1 MGHTKGLVVL
11 GKDLAMRSV
20 KLSTLLIVL
29 GLSAGMAFIAGCGPS
44 DLQTQNQRQGQHISD
59 LESQLGAAQLQLD
72 QLKRKLEAAEATG
85 GVEVDALRQKLAA
98 LEEDV
103 AKKNAMIKS
112 MQDRLLGGSPLPVE
126 LNTALE
132 DFAKG
137 NDMVEYDASR
147 GMVKFKSDLLFDKGS
162 DVVAPQAAEAVKTL
176 SGILDGEQAKK
187 FDIIVAG
194 HTDDI
199 PILKPQTRAAH
210 PTNLAL
216 SCHRAISVIELMQKD
231 GIEPKRLSARGFG
244 EWRPLEPNA
253 PNKGGNP
260 KNRRVEI
267 YIVPAGA

>member
-1 MGHTKGLVVL
+1 
-11 GKDLAMRSV
+11 MRSV
-20 KLSTLLIVL
+20 KLSTVLMVL
-29 GLSAGMAFIAGCGPS
+29 GLSAGVAFIGGCEQG
-44 DLQTQNQRQGQHISD
+44 DLATQNQVQQRRIYD
-59 LESQLGAAQLQLD
+59 LENQLQAAQMQLD

-85 GVEVDALRQKLAA
+85 GVEVESLRQQVAA
-98 LEEDV
+98 LQEDV
-103 AKKNAMIKS
+103 AKKAALIKS

-162 DVVAPQAAEAVKTL
+162 DVVTPQAAAAIKTL
-176 SGILDGEQAKK
+176 SEILNGEQARK

-194 HTDDI
+194 HTDDL
-199 PILKPQTRAAH
+199 PILRAETLRAH
-210 PTNLAL
+210 PTNRAL
-216 SCHRAISVIELMQKD
+216 SSHRAISVIEQMEKD
-231 GIEPKRLSARGFG
+231 GIEPKRLSSRGFG
-244 EWRPLEPNA
+244 EYRPLEPNA
-253 PNKGGNP
+253 PNKKGNP

>member
-1 MGHTKGLVVL
+1 
-11 GKDLAMRSV
+11 MRSV
-20 KLSTLLIVL
+20 TLSTILIVL
-29 GLSAGMAFIAGCGPS
+29 GLSAGMAFITGCESS
-44 DLQTQNQRQGQHISD
+44 DLQRQNQLQQGRISD
-59 LESQLGAAQLQLD
+59 LESKLQASQLQLD
-72 QLKRKLEAAEATG
+72 QLKKRLEAAEATG
-85 GVEVDALRQKLAA
+85 GVEVETLRQKVAA

-103 AKKNAMIKS
+103 AKKAALIKS
-112 MQDRLLGGSPLPVE
+112 LQDRLMGGSALPVE

-147 GMVKFKSDLLFDKGS
+147 GMVKFKSDLIFDKGS
-162 DVVAPQAAEAVKTL
+162 DAVTAQASEAIKTL
-176 SGILDGEQAKK
+176 SGILNGEQAKK

-199 PILKPQTRAAH
+199 PILKAETLRAH

-216 SCHRAISVIELMQKD
+216 SCHRAISVIEQMQKD

-244 EWRPLEPNA
+244 EYRPLEPNA
-253 PNKGGNP
+253 PNKKGNP

>member
-1 MGHTKGLVVL
+1 
-11 GKDLAMRSV
+11 MRSV

-29 GLSAGMAFIAGCGPS
+29 GLSAGVALITGCESS
-44 DLQTQNQRQGQHISD
+44 DLQSANRAQQARIDELS
-59 LESQLGAAQLQLD
+59 SQLNAAQM
-72 QLKRKLEAAEATG
+72 QLKQTREELEAARGKG
-85 GVEVDALRQKLAA
+85 GVEVEALRQKVAA

-103 AKKNAMIKS
+103 AKKAALIKS

-162 DVVAPQAAEAVKTL
+162 DVVTSQAAAAIKSL
-176 SGILDGEQAKK
+176 SEILNSEQARK

-199 PILKPQTRAAH
+199 PIQKAETLRAH
-210 PTNLAL
+210 PTNRAL
-216 SCHRAISVIELMQKD
+216 SSHRAISVIELMEKG
-231 GIEPKRLSARGFG
+231 GIEPKRLSSRGFG
-244 EWRPLEPNA
+244 EYRPLEPNA
-253 PNKGGNP
+253 PSRKGNP

>member
-1 MGHTKGLVVL
+1 
-11 GKDLAMRSV
+11 MRSV

-29 GLSAGMAFIAGCGPS
+29 GLSAGVAFIGGCGQS
-44 DLQTQNQRQGQHISD
+44 DLQTQNQSQQRRISD
-59 LESQLGAAQLQLD
+59 LESQLQASQLQLD
-72 QLKRKLEAAEATG
+72 QLKRRLEAAEATG
-85 GVEVDALRQKLAA
+85 GVEVETLRQKVAA

-103 AKKNAMIKS
+103 AKKTALIKS
-112 MQDRLLGGSPLPVE
+112 MQDRLMGGAVLPVE

-137 NDMVEYDASR
+137 SDLVEYDSSR

-162 DVVAPQAAEAVKTL
+162 DAVAAQAAESIKKLAE
-176 SGILDGEQAKK
+176 ILNGEQAKK

-199 PILKPQTRAAH
+199 PIEKPQTKAVH
-210 PTNLAL
+210 PTNRAL
-216 SCHRAISVIELMQKD
+216 SSHRAISVVEQMEKD
-231 GIEPKRLSARGFG
+231 GIEAKRLSTRGFG
-244 EWRPLEPNA
+244 EYRPLEPNA
-253 PNKGGNP
+253 PSKKGNP

>member
-1 MGHTKGLVVL
+1 
-11 GKDLAMRSV
+11 MRSV

-29 GLSAGMAFIAGCGPS
+29 GLSAGVAFLGGCESS
-44 DLQTQNQRQGQHISD
+44 DLRTQNQSQQTRISD
-59 LESQLGAAQLQLD
+59 LESRLQASQLQLD

-85 GVEVDALRQKLAA
+85 GVEVETLRQKVAA

-103 AKKNAMIKS
+103 AKKTALIKS
-112 MQDRLLGGSPLPVE
+112 MQDRLMGGAVLPVE

-137 NDMVEYDASR
+137 SDLVEYDSSR

-162 DVVAPQAAEAVKTL
+162 DAVTAPAAEAIKTL

-199 PILKPQTRAAH
+199 PIEKAETRRAH
-210 PTNLAL
+210 PTNRAL
-216 SCHRAISVIELMQKD
+216 SSHRAISVVEQMEKD
-231 GIEPKRLSARGFG
+231 GVEAKRLSTRGFG
-244 EWRPLEPNA
+244 EYRPLEPNA
-253 PNKGGNP
+253 PGKKGNP
-260 KNRRVEI
+260 KNRRV
-267 YIVPAGA
+267 

>member
-1 MGHTKGLVVL
+1 
-11 GKDLAMRSV
+11 MRSV
-20 KLSTLLIVL
+20 KLSTVLMVL
-29 GLSAGMAFIAGCGPS
+29 GLSAGTAFLGGCGPS
-44 DLQTQNQRQGQHISD
+44 DLATQNQVQQRRIYD
-59 LESQLGAAQLQLD
+59 LENQLQAAQMQLD
-72 QLKRKLEAAEATG
+72 QLKRKLEAIEASG
-85 GVEVDALRQKLAA
+85 GVEVETLRQKVAA

-103 AKKNAMIKS
+103 AKKAALIKS

-162 DVVAPQAAEAVKTL
+162 DAVTSQAAAAIKAL
-176 SGILDGEQAKK
+176 SDILNSEPARK

-199 PILKPQTRAAH
+199 PILKAETLRAH
-210 PTNLAL
+210 PTNRAL
-216 SCHRAISVIELMQKD
+216 SSHRAISVIEQMEKD
-231 GIEPKRLSARGFG
+231 GIEAKRLSSRGFG
-244 EWRPLEPNA
+244 EYRPLEPNA
-253 PNKGGNP
+253 AGRKGNP

-267 YIVPAGA
+267 YIVPSGA

>member
-1 MGHTKGLVVL
+1 
-11 GKDLAMRSV
+11 MRSV

-29 GLSAGMAFIAGCGPS
+29 GLSAGVALITGCESS
-44 DLQTQNQRQGQHISD
+44 DLQSANRAQQARIDELS
-59 LESQLGAAQLQLD
+59 SQLQAAQMQLEQTKKELD
-72 QLKRKLEAAEATG
+72 AARANG
-85 GVEVDALRQKLAA
+85 GVEVEALRQKVAA

-103 AKKNAMIKS
+103 AKKAALIKS

-132 DFAKG
+132 DFAKAKP
-137 NDMVEYDASR
+137 DLVEYDSTR

-162 DVVAPQAAEAVKTL
+162 DAVAPPAAEAIKTL
-176 SGILDGEQAKK
+176 CGILSGEQAKK

-199 PILKPQTRAAH
+199 PILKPETLRVH
-210 PTNLAL
+210 PTNRAL
-216 SCHRAISVIELMQKD
+216 SSHRAISVVEQMEKN
-231 GIEPKRLSARGFG
+231 GIEPKRLSTRGFG
-244 EWRPLEPNA
+244 EYRPLEPNA
-253 PNKGGNP
+253 ANKKGNP